1 MPAEKFDAD
10 PDLLRKGGESSGY
23 AGAAARRAAARL
35 DESSPARGIF
45 GDFDAAH
52 TFHGALTAGRD
63 EHVQR
68 LCAHDATLRVIA
80 SKAPAGAR
88 AVTDTDESSADAIGA
103 AGDAI
108 DATDT

>member
-1 MPAEKFDAD
+1 VPTEKFEVD
-10 PDLLRKGGESSGY
+10 PDLLRSGGESSGY
-23 AGAAARRAAARL
+23 AGAAARKAAARL
-35 DESSPARGIF
+35 EESNAARGIF

-52 TFHGALTAGRD
+52 AFHSALTTARD
-63 EHVQR
+63 EHVER
-68 LCAHDATLRVIA
+68 MHAHDAALRDIA

-108 DATDT
+108 DATDS